1 MLCERPRNLAHRGGA
16 SLRPENTLAAL
27 ANAALG
33 ADILELDVQLSAD
46 GVVVVMH
53 DATVDRTTDGQ
64 GAIAALT
71 AAQLAQLDAGYRFS
85 LDAGTRFPDRG
96 AGIGVPTL
104 RALSVR

>member
-1 MLCERPRNLAHRGGA
+1 
-16 SLRPENTLAAL
+16 
-27 ANAALG
+27 
-33 ADILELDVQLSAD
+33 
-46 GVVVVMH
+46 MH
-53 DATVDRTTDGQ
+53 DATVDRTDRRLAKRPLT
-64 GAIAALT
+64 ALT